1 MESTQAV
8 KAFCCMEHS
17 RWHAVGPSDGGERE
31 EVASILDLGFYL
43 VCLVTSLEREMMFMV
58 LGEMCDV

>member
-1 MESTQAV
+1 
-8 KAFCCMEHS
+8 
-17 RWHAVGPSDGGERE
+17 VGPSDGGERE